1 VAAIHGIPRQLLGQ
15 RHSFRLR
22 LSDALAAAALACRG
36 LLALASL
43 AQLGDKGLL
52 FELGDGA

>member
-1 VAAIHGIPRQLLGQ
+1 VAAIDGIARQLLGQ
-15 RHSFRLR
+15 RDRYRLG
-22 LSDALAAAALACRG
+22 LGDTMPAAALACRG